1 MRPDPDTHR
10 SRPNSNGSLSR
21 RTLLQCTGWLMT
33 AAVVPFRT
41 CIAAEVEYVSPI
53 MVKLSTY
60 MSEAG
65 NRALP
70 DDVVEEA
77 KHHILDTLGSMVS
90 GSNLPAG
97 RAAIR
102 FARSYGGEKVA
113 TVIASNVL
121 CGPIEAALANA
132 QLAHADETDDSHA
145 PSVSHPGCSIVP
157 A

>member
-1 MRPDPDTHR
+1 MRHDQDKNR
-10 SRPNSNGSLSR
+10 YRPNNNGSLSR
-21 RTLLQCTGWLMT
+21 RTLLQRTGWLMT

-41 CIAAEVEYVSPI
+41 GTAAEVEDVTPI

-70 DDVVEEA
+70 DDVVEKA
-77 KHHILDTLGSMVS
+77 KHHILDTLGAMVS

-113 TVIASNVL
+113 T
-121 CGPIEAALANA
+121 
-132 QLAHADETDDSHA
+132 
-145 PSVSHPGCSIVP
+145 
-157 A
+157 